1 MVCLQLILKIEMIA
15 FRKCMGT
22 LKGPIQL
29 YFSITMCQL

>member
-1 MVCLQLILKIEMIA
+1 MVCLVLILKIEMIA
-15 FRKCMGT
+15 SRKCMGT